1 MKREKT
7 LQERG
12 LDFADAGKVFAGRHF
27 LARDDRF
34 DYCEER
40 FITVGFLADRIV
52 VMVWTPRNDAR
63 RIISMRYAND
73 RETSRYKKHLG

>member
-1 MKREKT
+1 MIIEFDTVKREKT

-34 DYCEER
+34 DYGEER

-63 RIISMRYAND
+63 RIISNEVRQ
-73 RETSRYKKHLG
+73 